1 MSTKKKPVSEKTT
14 RGKSSKGQQT
24 SLAILLAAE
33 TLLVDEG
40 YHNFSLRKVAS
51 RAELTLGNLQYY
63 FPTKNS
69 LIKEML
75 DHTIQRYLDM
85 YKQIREEAGPDP
97 EEQFTAVVAYNFKD
111 LNTRYTT
118 VFFPEVWSLANHEHH
133 AAEFLDSMYGR
144 YRTVLIDIMSLIN
157 PRLSATQLQRLA
169 IFISASIEGHTIFVG
184 NKKPWKNETENMTS
198 LGAQSFLWLIH
209 SATIPD

>member
-1 MSTKKKPVSEKTT
+1 LSTEKKSFSKEIT

-24 SLAILLAAE
+24 SLAILLAAKA
-33 TLLVDEG
+33 LLIDQG
-40 YHNFSLRKVAS
+40 YHNFSLRKVAN
-51 RAELTLGNLQYY
+51 RAKLTLGNLQYY
-63 FPTKNS
+63 FPTKDS
-69 LIKEML
+69 LIKAML

-85 YKQIREEAGPDP
+85 YKQIREEAGSDP
-97 EEQFTAVVAYNFKD
+97 EEQFTAVIAFNFKD

-118 VFFPEVWSLANHEHH
+118 VFFPEVWSLANHEDH

-157 PRLSATQLQRLA
+157 PQLSATQLQRLA

-184 NKKPWKNETENMTS
+184 NKKPWKKETENMTS
-198 LGAQSFLWLIH
+198 LGIQSFLWLIH

>member
-1 MSTKKKPVSEKTT
+1 
-14 RGKSSKGQQT
+14 
-24 SLAILLAAE
+24 
-33 TLLVDEG
+33 
-40 YHNFSLRKVAS
+40 
-51 RAELTLGNLQYY
+51 
-63 FPTKNS
+63 
-69 LIKEML
+69 
-75 DHTIQRYLDM
+75 
-85 YKQIREEAGPDP
+85 
-97 EEQFTAVVAYNFKD
+97 
-111 LNTRYTT
+111 
-118 VFFPEVWSLANHEHH
+118 
-133 AAEFLDSMYGR
+133 MYGR